1 MIGRAE
7 VANNSDLNT
16 IQARKEIISILYSLR
31 DYSHFFRLVKTPKK
45 GSQVQNPVHHE
56 QKQKLSKLNF
66 DRAVYAEHEPVEKK
80 LWDCT
85 FDLVMGKPLGKTNS

>member
-56 QKQKLSKLNF
+56 QKQKLSGKLGQT
-66 DRAVYAEHEPVEKK
+66 
-80 LWDCT
+80 LQSSSI
-85 FDLVMGKPLGKTNS
+85 NSGPYTGSGGGGGSKR